1 MLSTTPFW
9 TDDAG
14 VAPRTGRRDLP
25 GEADVVVVGAGITG
39 LNAARVIAAAGCATV
54 VIDAGTVGAGASTVS
69 GGMVNYG
76 LKAAT
81 KKVFK
86 RYGATLGRELWDASL
101 RSIDLVEEIVAAASI
116 DCAFVRNGA
125 AELGYRPADLDGFEH
140 ESAWMADAL
149 GFETDV
155 VGPED
160 VRSVVDSAVFHCALV
175 DRVGAGLHPA
185 RYVTGLAA
193 AAERAG
199 AMIVEEAPAQAISRH
214 TTGYQVLTP
223 LGKVATREVL
233 LATNGYTGV
242 RPVPR
247 LRKGVVPVGSYIV
260 VTEPLPAADAERL
273 IPWNRMLWTA
283 RRFLNYF
290 RRTPDDRILMGGRN
304 DLSTDLDLVESAQI
318 LGATTVDIFPELAEV
333 AITHSWSGN
342 LGVTF
347 DLMPHIGRIDGMWY
361 ALGYGGHGVG
371 IGTYLG
377 TEAGRRMTGELDRSP
392 FEEIPHPTRP
402 YYRSEP
408 WFLPFAARWYRMLDA
423 IGR

>member
-9 TDDAG
+9 RDDASPT
-14 VAPRTGRRDLP
+14 ATTPRRDLP
-25 GEADVVVVGAGITG
+25 SKADVVVVGAGITG

-54 VIDAGTVGAGASTVS
+54 VIDAGTVGAGASTVN

-76 LKAAT
+76 LKAST
-81 KKVFK
+81 KKVLK
-86 RYGATLGRELWDASL
+86 RYGDTMGRELWDASL
-101 RSIDLVEEIVAAASI
+101 RSIDLVEEIVTTAGI
-116 DCAFVRNGA
+116 ECAFVRHGA
-125 AELGYRPADLDGFEH
+125 AELGYRPSDLDAFEH
-140 ESAWMADAL
+140 ESEWMADTL
-149 GFETDV
+149 GFDTDV
-155 VGPED
+155 VGPDD
-160 VRSVVDSAVFHCALV
+160 VRSVVDSPVFHCALV

-185 RYVTGLAA
+185 RYVAGLATV
-193 AAERAG
+193 AEASG
-199 AMIVEEAPAQAISRH
+199 AVIVEEAPAQAISRH

-223 LGKVATREVL
+223 LGKIATREVL
-233 LATNGYTGV
+233 LATNGYTEV

-273 IPWNRMLWTA
+273 IPRNRMLWTA

-290 RRTPDDRILMGGRN
+290 RRTPDERILMGGRN
-304 DLSTDLDLVESAQI
+304 DLSTDLDLVESARI
-318 LGATTVDIFPELAEV
+318 LGAKTVEVFPELAGV
-333 AITHSWSGN
+333 AITHSWSGK

-377 TEAGRRMTGELDRSP
+377 TEAGRRINGELDRSP
-392 FEEIPHPTRP
+392 FEDIPHPTRP